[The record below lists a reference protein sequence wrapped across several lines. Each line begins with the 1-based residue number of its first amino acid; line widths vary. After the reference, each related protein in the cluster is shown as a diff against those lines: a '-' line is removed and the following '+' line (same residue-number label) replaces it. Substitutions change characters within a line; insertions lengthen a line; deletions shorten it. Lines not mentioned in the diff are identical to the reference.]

1 MATKRSKRQ
10 PYGKGGSVRLLSS
23 GRWQARFRGPDGVMR
38 PAPET
43 FDARIDAEAWCLR
56 QHEDVEAGRWKA
68 DQPRAHRR
76 QTFGEYAARWIE
88 GRDIKART
96 RADYRRYLEG
106 PIIERWGEYPL
117 DRIKPDLVR
126 EWYESFDP
134 TKATTRAHIYGVFRA
149 IMATAYADDLIP
161 ANPCRIRGGTSVKR
175 RRAIRPASPEQIAG
189 IAAAMPDRYR
199 LMVLLAG
206 YCGLRSGEVR
216 ELRRKDVHLDEGHIR
231 VERAVANVEGE
242 FVVDVPKTD
251 AGIRDAHVPAAL
263 VPHVEAHLE
272 RFVPN
277 DPDALLFPARQGGHM
292 AESSLYRVFYP
303 ARESVGR
310 EDLRFHDLRH
320 TAAVLAAGQGA
331 TLAEL
336 MEWLGHSSPQA
347 AMIYQHAL
355 EDSKVRIAAGLSVLA
370 APSLPEPI
378 STKKTSRRRAR

>member
-1 MATKRSKRQ
+1 
-10 PYGKGGSVRLLSS
+10 
-23 GRWQARFRGPDGVMR
+23 MR

-43 FDARIDAEAWCLR
+43 FDAKIDAEAWCQR
-56 QHEDVEAGRWKA
+56 QHEDVEAGRWKVEE
-68 DQPRAHRR
+68 PRPYRR

-106 PIIERWGEYPL
+106 PILERWAEYPL

-134 TKATTRAHIYGVFRA
+134 SKATTRAHIYGIFRA
-149 IMATAYADDLIP
+149 IMATAYADDLIS

-189 IAAAMPDRYR
+189 IAKAMPDRYR
-199 LMVLLAG
+199 LMILLAG

-216 ELRRKDVHLDEGHIR
+216 ELRRRDVHLDEGHIR
-231 VERAVANVEGE
+231 IERAVANVEGE

-251 AGIRDAHVPAAL
+251 AGIRDVPIPGEI

-272 RFVPN
+272 RFVPE
-277 DPDALLFPARQGGHM
+277 DSEALLFPARQGGHM
-292 AESSLYRVFYP
+292 NDSSLYRVYYP

-310 EDLRFHDLRH
+310 DDLRFHDLRH
-320 TAAVLAAGQGA
+320 TAAVLAASTGA
-331 TLAEL
+331 TLAGL
-336 MEWLGHSSPQA
+336 MEWLGHSSSQA

-355 EDSKVRIAAGLSVLA
+355 EDSKVRIAAGLSDLA
-370 APSLPEPI
+370 EGTLPEPI
-378 STKKTSRRRAR
+378 STTKTSKRRAKSS